1 MVLLGL
7 TSAPDFPR
15 WPKPCCCERPVSL
28 CRRENRSCQIA
39 SRFTC
44 ALAST
49 PHLRTLRSPYLNS
62 HLIPGD
68 PFFHGSHV
76 FVPHAMHAL
85 IFLLSFTLHYAL
97 ALASRSPPPDSEPTE
112 ISFTLQDEY
121 TLADNTGLT
130 GSSPQALFDVSS
142 LQHGPSFSL
151 KTRPMTVYRPRP
163 PEALQRIRT
172 HAMRGEPRG
181 EEVDWEE
188 VRVAGPY
195 IEDKHTLSQLARM
208 TGNAYALPGQ
218 KNWYDIDVTWN
229 TVRPESLRL

>member
-1 MVLLGL
+1 
-7 TSAPDFPR
+7 
-15 WPKPCCCERPVSL
+15 
-28 CRRENRSCQIA
+28 
-39 SRFTC
+39 
-44 ALAST
+44 
-49 PHLRTLRSPYLNS
+49 
-62 HLIPGD
+62 
-68 PFFHGSHV
+68 
-76 FVPHAMHAL
+76 MHAL
-85 IFLLSFTLHYAL
+85 IFLLSFALHYAL
-97 ALASRSPPPDSEPTE
+97 AFASRSPPPNLDPTE

-121 TLADNTGLT
+121 TLADNAGFTGP
-130 GSSPQALFDVSS
+130 SPQALFDVSS
-142 LQHGPSFSL
+142 LRHDGPSFLL
-151 KTRPMTVYRPRP
+151 KSRPMTVYRPRS

-172 HAMRGEPRG
+172 RAMRGEPRD